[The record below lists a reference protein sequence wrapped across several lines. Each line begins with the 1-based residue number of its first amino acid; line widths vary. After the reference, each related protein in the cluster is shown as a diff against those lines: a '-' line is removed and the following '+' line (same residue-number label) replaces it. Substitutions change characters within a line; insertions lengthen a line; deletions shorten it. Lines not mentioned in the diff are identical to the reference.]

1 VGETSCV
8 PSNDANTSATV
19 AAAGDLLD
27 FAVIEPSRG
36 GALVLYIDLGKLGP
50 GCTTFGQDFG
60 YYIGFDKI
68 PASAYRRINSHSR
81 QPTIFM

>member
-1 VGETSCV
+1 VSKPSCV
-8 PSNDANTSATV
+8 PGDYTNASATI
-19 AAAGDLLD
+19 AAARHLLN

-60 YYIGFDKI
+60 YYIGFNKI
-68 PASAYRRINSHSR
+68 PASAYRRIISHSR